1 MPSMHYASS
10 KRSKVVDAIMG
21 GAPTTQTITIAHD
34 ASPEF
39 GDSKVVRRMF
49 SLSRA
54 HLYRLGAE
62 GKIKSSVLRQRGRT
76 RGRRLWFI
84 PSVREYLFE
93 NMEGAT
99 NE

>member
-1 MPSMHYASS
+1 MRAS
-10 KRSKVVDAIMG
+10 
-21 GAPTTQTITIAHD
+21 APHTTETITIAND
-34 ASPEF
+34 AAPEF
-39 GDSKVVRRMF
+39 GDSKVVRKMF

-84 PSVREYLFE
+84 PSLRDYLHA
-93 NMEGAT
+93 NMEGGQ
-99 NE
+99 